1 MAAQREVHFVD
12 RHRNSL
18 IDRVT
23 GVDSLLDSLHDQV
36 LNEEQYQH
44 VRAGNTNPEKM
55 RRLFSFSPSWDQDC
69 RDQLHRALRK
79 THPHLVKELE
89 SLKNTSERE
98 TPVRGLRK
106 AVWIPQDLSSRWNL
120 PLLSCVLALPLPFLL
135 LPRLQLLSRG
145 SDAFPQRL
153 SPRLAVPPMILSLLG
168 MLLAKGIYFMWEQH
182 LAKESLALQLHEE
195 KDGLQRE
202 LEELQGEIGRL
213 QRDIGTSPLC
223 PSARMEVEET
233 TAASAELRGDTR
245 DGGRTK
251 RDLARRLSAG
261 ELDAEP
267 RQQVPGESREATS
280 LQAPQPLG
288 WDSTLSTEGDLTAFL
303 EDVKSWVVTNPEKQL
318 KKLVDFMQKLNERRN
333 DDNAWSRICLS
344 DRAVQDFLV
353 SIATVC
359 KDLPPQEARL
369 TRSHLRLLL
378 NPHVR
383 SVLNFP
389 QAPWLLQ
396 WVCSPEEMQRPRT
409 DSSEFADF
417 IRILKEIQNGVLRV
431 DPDSASPAPTEEA
444 QRRATAAVG
453 SALSSLLQT
462 LRATDQSDTELL
474 LLSIAAAAG
483 YVAESR
489 TFGGLLGREEINFL
503 LQEMSKA
510 HETHLAL
517 RRQCGPKAQAF
528 LLLTGLTVTSGP
540 TALTLQQKEKRLTV
554 MREHLGKSLSMEV
567 AAVLSRAGADWESLE
582 ADLKSLIMGDSETT
596 VRSLPN
602 DLERKERESVS
613 QDKKQMNGPTPRP
626 RDEQRGSVR
635 ERAGRDKQDFL
646 SLIRRLGLD
655 RYYPRKMGR
664 ADFHQIYKASVHD
677 SQPRTDQELP
687 FYFLQK
693 LLMLDYRLRYL
704 VRKDDGKTR
713 LTVTESLSPAGNG
726 RNSSDLL
733 KDFFNI
739 PETQLAPPGI
749 TQTHIHPMDVQMAIF
764 HCADDFTRQYISTK
778 LSICQ
783 LALPFVVPNPCT
795 SQIEFPL
802 WSLRQVK
809 KSWRQVKKFEGEKK
823 MKSYDYQLI
832 SQVATH
838 IVSFLRV
845 GNSFSSSKSQILNSL
860 LTKQKHDIFFH
871 RHCRGSSKDVL
882 LMGGVVEVCWYCPGG
897 KDDDN
902 FDNCIAFANL
912 HGDAVEHKA
921 QLRFLQEISSVTV
934 VLLSASEPRERNR
947 QVVRELLQSPKP
959 FICLFD
965 DREKIVGGNCGL
977 QVRIGIKNRN
987 EAELMEELRATITH
1001 LLEVQGTALSAV
1013 GCAKIARRH
1022 GFLIDED
1029 RKECKEAETLARA
1042 LVSLLR
1048 KHKLSAIKEK
1058 FLPLQGELWHRW
1070 CKKDREL
1077 SHLRGKGNQSIEQH
1091 RSEIEAQKQ
1100 EIRIAQWQKAFPLN
1114 APMRSMVDVLQSR
1127 SEASAKLYFLQW
1139 LSVFLDNMTAGQLE
1153 VLQQKYDILCSHV
1166 LTLKVKMKND
1176 TEKHTQ
1182 TVLEA
1187 VSKEIS
1193 DSTIGIDHLLREVG
1207 QIYEGLDGG
1216 SPQKNAMLLSLPQM
1230 AADLMVAGYP
1240 MELVDGDASY
1250 VPLKWVGAV
1259 LDRLTEILGD
1269 QRLFVLS
1276 VLGLQSSGKSTLL
1289 NAMFGLQFSV
1299 SAGRCSRGA
1308 YMYLLKVEEK
1318 VREDLG
1324 FDFVLVVDNQGL
1336 QAPELANTSL
1346 NRDNE
1351 LATFV
1356 IGLANLTVI
1365 NIFGESPSEMQDIL
1379 QIAVQAFL
1387 RMKKVRLSPSC
1398 LFVHQ
1403 NMGEITA
1410 KEQNKEGR
1418 RRLQRRLDEM
1428 VAAAAEQEQISD
1440 ITRFSDVIRFD
1451 VNTHVHY
1458 FAHQWEGNPPMAPP
1472 NPSYSHNVQDLKSRI
1487 LTVAKEES
1495 QGSIL
1500 RVSELKVRIQDLWRA
1515 VINETFGF
1523 SFRNTREIV
1532 AMNKLETVYSGWTW
1546 QLRSH
1551 ALGLQ
1556 NQLNNQIQNGDLQ
1569 DIPGGHFEAPVLE
1582 KYTTLQQELERH
1594 FSTSQ
1599 DGEILIRWKA
1609 GFEDKLKALKETLV
1623 SEIRRQMKDLTDLK
1637 KRQHLLNQKKS
1648 GYENKLLV
1656 ESRELALSL
1665 RGKKFSEKE
1674 LREKFNQLWSKW
1686 VVRVSSVL
1694 QPTNEPNIPVDLER
1708 ILLAHFPQEPNS
1720 TNRIRDH
1727 SRRKMSIDY
1736 SKHIQKKIG
1745 LVSTLEESDK
1755 MNIEQATRH
1764 IMGLVKRTI
1773 DTQERQREGYNSN
1786 YFHEILRVI
1795 DTETE
1800 SAANGARYAF
1810 TNQYKLDL
1818 ALCLFQEASER
1829 FQDMHAAFKRAN
1841 DPVTYLES
1849 KREEL
1854 FISFKIACQGAAAS
1868 TTEFVDFLW
1877 DKVSSALLTAVWDKT
1892 AIDLASDMKAN
1903 FPAFQGNRSDLERH
1917 ILISLAEEEN
1927 FENYW
1932 QYIDSPREF
1941 FRSYVEKQI
1950 EAYCS
1955 TQNWEKLNSAL
1966 LLNIEIFKELVLA
1979 AIRNSTDAAQTKNG
1993 SVSLWLDEFCKHLG
2007 NRLPLPRG
2015 ELKIVEHQEALDVEL
2030 VRGAMSEALAAAG
2043 QRLVQ
2048 TCSQLAPGKVGP
2060 KIQAMLSAQF
2070 CGCWEQCPFCKAVCT
2085 NTLPDH
2091 DGDHSVLFHRPEA
2104 MSAYKWDKTENFSV
2118 DFCTSLVAS
2127 DCTIVLS
2134 SGKRIPWKLYR
2145 QAGGEHA
2152 TWSITPDAS
2161 ARPYWKWFLC
2171 RFRAQLEE
2179 TCRKKF
2185 KGRGQIPD
2193 AWTAITKEAVLAD
2206 LKKT

>member
-1 MAAQREVHFVD
+1 MAAQPELHFVD
-12 RHRNSL
+12 RHRKRL

-23 GVDSLLDSLHDQV
+23 GVDSMLDSLHGQV
-36 LNEEQYQH
+36 LNEEQYQN
-44 VRAGNTNPEKM
+44 VRAEKTNPDKM
-55 RRLFSFSPSWDQDC
+55 RKLFSFNPSWDQGC
-69 RDQLHRALRK
+69 RDRLYQALRE
-79 THPHLVKELE
+79 THPHLVEELE
-89 SLKNTSERE
+89 SLKDTSEKE

-106 AVWIPQDLSSRWNL
+106 AVSIPRGLSSRWNL
-120 PLLSCVLALPLPFLL
+120 PLLGCVLALPLPLLL
-135 LPRLQLLSRG
+135 LPRLQLLSRA

-168 MLLAKGIYFMWEQH
+168 MLLAKGIYFMWERQ
-182 LAKESLALQLHEE
+182 LAKERLALQLHEE

-202 LEELQGEIGRL
+202 LEKLQGEIGRL
-213 QRDIGTSPLC
+213 RRKISMSSLC
-223 PSARMEVEET
+223 PSARMEVEEA
-233 TAASAELRGDTR
+233 TAAPAELLGDTH
-245 DGGRTK
+245 DGGPTR

-267 RQQVPGESREATS
+267 RQPVLGESQGATG
-280 LQAPQPLG
+280 LQGPPPLG
-288 WDSTLSTEGDLTAFL
+288 RDSTLSTEGDLPAFL
-303 EDVKSWVVTNPEKQL
+303 EDVKSWEVTDPEKQL
-318 KKLVDFMQKLNERRN
+318 EKLVDFMQKLNEQRN
-333 DDNAWSRICLS
+333 NDNAWSRICLS
-344 DRAVQDFLV
+344 DRAVQNFLV
-353 SIATVC
+353 NAATAC
-359 KDLPPQEARL
+359 KDLPPRDTRL
-369 TRSHLRLLL
+369 IRSHLRLLL
-378 NPHVR
+378 DPHVR
-383 SVLNFP
+383 SVPNFP

-396 WVCSPEEMQRPRT
+396 WVCSPGEPQQPQTEG
-409 DSSEFADF
+409 SEFADF
-417 IRILKEIQNGVLRV
+417 IQILKEIQNGVLRV
-431 DPDSASPAPTEEA
+431 DSDSVSPASAEEA
-444 QRRATAAVG
+444 RRQATAAVG

-462 LRATDQSDTELL
+462 LRATDRSDTELL

-483 YVAESR
+483 YVAESQ
-489 TFGGLLGREEINFL
+489 TFGDLLGREEINFL
-503 LQEMSKA
+503 LQEMPKA

-517 RRQCGPKAQAF
+517 RRQRGPKAQAF
-528 LLLTGLTVTSGP
+528 LLLTGLTVTSGS
-540 TALTLQQKEKRLTV
+540 TALTLQQKEKRLSV
-554 MREHLGKSLSMEV
+554 LREHLGTSLSKEV
-567 AAVLSRAGADWESLE
+567 AAVFSRAGADGESLE
-582 ADLKSLIMGDSETT
+582 GDLKSLILGDGEAT
-596 VRSLPN
+596 VHSLPN
-602 DLERKERESVS
+602 DLERREREGVC
-613 QDKKQMNGPTPRP
+613 QHKKQVNGPTSRP

-635 ERAGRDKQDFL
+635 EQAGRDKQDFL

-664 ADFHQIYKASVHD
+664 ADFHLIYKASVHD
-677 SQPRTDQELP
+677 SQPRTDHELP

-704 VRKDDGKTR
+704 VRDDDGKTR
-713 LTVTESLSPAGNG
+713 LTVAEPLSPAGNG

-733 KDFFNI
+733 EDFFNI
-739 PETQLAPPGI
+739 PETHLPPPGLA
-749 TQTHIHPMDVQMAIF
+749 QAHIHPMDIQMAIF
-764 HCADDFTRQYISTK
+764 HCADDFMRQYISTK

-783 LALPFVVPNPCT
+783 FALPFVVPNPCT

-809 KSWRQVKKFEGEKK
+809 KSWRRVKKLGGEKK

-832 SQVATH
+832 TQVATH

-860 LTKQKHDIFFH
+860 LTKQKYDIFFH
-871 RHCRGSSKDVL
+871 RHCTGSSKDVL

-897 KDDDN
+897 KDDDS
-902 FDNCIAFANL
+902 FDNCITFANL
-912 HGDAVEHKA
+912 HGDALEHKA

-934 VLLSASEPRERNR
+934 VLLSASERSERNR
-947 QVVRELLQSPKP
+947 KIVRELLQSPKP

-965 DREKIVGGNCGL
+965 DREKIVGGNRGL
-977 QVRIGIKNRN
+977 KVRIGIKNRN
-987 EAELMEELRATITH
+987 EAELVEELRATITH
-1001 LLEVQGTALSAV
+1001 LLEIQGTPLSPV
-1013 GCAKIARRH
+1013 GCAEIARRH
-1022 GFLIDED
+1022 GFLVDED
-1029 RKECKEAETLARA
+1029 RKECKKAETLAGT

-1048 KHKLSAIKEK
+1048 ENKLSAIKEK

-1077 SHLRGKGNQSIEQH
+1077 SHLRGKGKQSIEQH
-1091 RSEIEAQKQ
+1091 RSEIEAEKQ
-1100 EIRIAQWQKAFPLN
+1100 EIRIAQWQKAFPLS
-1114 APMRSMVDVLQSR
+1114 APMRSMVDVLQPR
-1127 SEASAKLYFLQW
+1127 SETSTKLYFLQW
-1139 LSVFLDNMTAGQLE
+1139 LSVFLDKMTAGQLE
-1153 VLQQKYDILCSHV
+1153 ALQQKYDILCSQV
-1166 LTLKVKMKND
+1166 LTEKVKMKND
-1176 TEKHTQ
+1176 TQKHIQ

-1193 DSTIGIDHLLREVG
+1193 DCTIGIDHLLREVG

-1216 SPQKNAMLLSLPQM
+1216 SPQKNTMLLSLPQL

-1240 MELVDGDASY
+1240 MELMDGDASY

-1276 VLGLQSSGKSTLL
+1276 VLGLQSRGKSTLL
-1289 NAMFGLQFSV
+1289 NAMFGLQFAV
-1299 SAGRCSRGA
+1299 SAGRCTRGA
-1308 YMYLLKVEEK
+1308 YMHLFKVEEK

-1324 FDFVLVVDNQGL
+1324 FDFVLVVDSQGL
-1336 QAPELANTSL
+1336 QAPELTSASL

-1356 IGLANLTVI
+1356 IGLGNLTVI

-1398 LFVHQ
+1398 VFVHH
-1403 NMGEITA
+1403 NVGEITA
-1410 KEQNKEGR
+1410 KEQNKGGR

-1428 VAAAAEQEQISD
+1428 AVAAAEQEQISD
-1440 ITRFSDVIRFD
+1440 ITRFSDVVRFD

-1458 FAHQWEGNPPMAPP
+1458 CAPLWEGNPPMAPP
-1472 NPSYSHNVQDLKSRI
+1472 NPSYSHDVQDLKSRI

-1495 QGSIL
+1495 QGFIL

-1515 VINETFGF
+1515 VINESFAF
-1523 SFRNTREIV
+1523 SFRNTRETVIL
-1532 AMNKLETVYSGWTW
+1532 NKLETVYNGWSW

-1551 ALGLQ
+1551 ALGWQ

-1569 DIPGGHFEAPVLE
+1569 DLPGGHFEGPILE
-1582 KYTTLQQELERH
+1582 KYKTVQEELESY

-1599 DGEILIRWKA
+1599 DWEILIRWKA
-1609 GFEDKLKALKETLV
+1609 GFENKLKALKETLV
-1623 SEIRRQMKDLTDLK
+1623 SEIRRDTKDLIDLK
-1637 KRQHLLNQKKS
+1637 KRQYLLNQKKS
-1648 GYENKLLV
+1648 GYENELLV
-1656 ESRELALSL
+1656 ETRELALSL

-1694 QPTNEPNIPVDLER
+1694 QLANEPNIPVDLER
-1708 ILLAHFPQEPNS
+1708 ILLAHFQQEPNS
-1720 TNRIRDH
+1720 TNKIRDP

-1736 SKHIQKKIG
+1736 AKHIQMKIG
-1745 LVSTLEESDK
+1745 LVFTLEESDK
-1755 MNIEQATRH
+1755 MNIRQATHH
-1764 IMGLVKRTI
+1764 IMGLVKKKI
-1773 DTQERQREGYNSN
+1773 DTQEKQREGYNSN

-1800 SAANGARYAF
+1800 SAAQGARYTF

-1818 ALCLFQEASER
+1818 ALSLCQGASER
-1829 FQDMHAAFKRAN
+1829 FQDMHTAFKRAN

-1854 FISFKIACQGAAAS
+1854 FVSFKIGCQGAAS

-1877 DKVSSALLTAVWDKT
+1877 DKVSSALLSAVWDKT
-1892 AIDLASDMKAN
+1892 AIDLAGDMKAN

-1932 QYIDSPREF
+1932 QYIHSPREF
-1941 FRSYVEKQI
+1941 FRTYIEKQT

-1955 TQNWEKLNSAL
+1955 AQNWEKLNSAL
-1966 LLNIEIFKELVLA
+1966 MLNLEIFKEKVLA
-1979 AIRNSTDAAQTKNG
+1979 AIRDSAAADQAGNG

-2007 NRLPLPRG
+2007 DHLPLPRG
-2015 ELKIVEHQEALDVEL
+2015 ELKIVEHQETSDVEL
-2030 VRGAMSEALAAAG
+2030 VRGAVSEALAAAG
-2043 QRLVQ
+2043 QRLAQ
-2048 TCSQLAPGKVGP
+2048 TCSQLARDKVAP

-2070 CGCWEQCPFCKAVCT
+2070 CGCWKQCPFCKAVCT
-2085 NTLPDH
+2085 NALPDH

-2104 MSAYKWDKTENFSV
+2104 ISSYMWDKAESFSV

-2127 DCTIVLS
+2127 DCIIVLP

-2145 QAGGEHA
+2145 QAGGEYA

-2161 ARPYWKWFLC
+2161 AQPYWKWFLC
-2171 RFRAQLEE
+2171 RFRARLEE
-2179 TCRKKF
+2179 TCGKKF

-2193 AWTAITKEAVLAD
+2193 AWTTITKEAILAD